1 MLADRQL
8 IRRIMVSVR
17 DGDEMAIEE
26 AVTRLRVAVLL
37 LARRLRT
44 TSAEEGLTPTQYGVL
59 ATLERDGPLR
69 AGDLAETE
77 ALNPTMLSR
86 VLGHLEERGLAARSA
101 DAEDRRATWARSTA
115 SGRRLVR
122 RLRRRR
128 SALLLE
134 RMDRLDEADLH
145 ALLAALPALEALA
158 GSRAPAAVGAG
169 GEPA

>member
-1 MLADRQL
+1 M
-8 IRRIMVSVR
+8 SVR
-17 DGDEMAIEE
+17 DEGLEVGEE
-26 AVTRLRVAVLL
+26 TVTRLRVALL
-37 LARRLRT
+37 MLARRMRT
-44 TSAEEGLTPTQYGVL
+44 TSGEEGLTPTQYGVL
-59 ATLERDGPLR
+59 ATLERDGPVR
-69 AGDLAETE
+69 AGDLAIAE

-86 VLGHLEERGLAARSA
+86 VLGHLEDRGLVERSA
-101 DAEDRRATWARSTA
+101 DAGDRRSTWARATG

-134 RMDRLDEADLH
+134 RMDRLDEADLR

-158 GSRAPAAVGAG
+158 GVRAPAAVVPG